1 MISRSFSIHVITGL
15 ENRRVCLHVCCCINL
30 ILYLLSTLVLHPPPS
45 PPLAQ
50 LLPLLCLPLILL
62 LLSFSASPCLI
73 SLLHSSLL
81 LSLFCRPSHPLTPL
95 SLPLFSLPS
104 LPLYP
109 VSPDSSD
116 PRARRLGR
124 LLAANVLQ
132 LVEEKIPQLYIPP
145 SSTYDQYLRGLRAL
159 PASYRQTGA
168 GSCNEVS
175 DCSRRSSFVFDRC
188 MATCQ
193 FIASHHSTSH

>member
-1 MISRSFSIHVITGL
+1 MKCMPFERMCVFSSYLIF
-15 ENRRVCLHVCCCINL
+15 CLS
-30 ILYLLSTLVLHPPPS
+30 LLLFVLLLVLLYTSLPPS
-45 PPLAQ
+45 A
-50 LLPLLCLPLILL
+50 LLCLLWLL
-62 LLSFSASPCLI
+62 LT
-73 SLLHSSLL
+73 SLL
-81 LSLFCRPSHPLTPL
+81 
-95 SLPLFSLPS
+95 LPLFSL
-104 LPLYP
+104 LPLLLRLHCLPSYP
-109 VSPDSSD
+109 VSPHSSD

-175 DCSRRSSFVFDRC
+175 DCSRRC
-188 MATCQ
+188 
-193 FIASHHSTSH
+193 FIWSLHV